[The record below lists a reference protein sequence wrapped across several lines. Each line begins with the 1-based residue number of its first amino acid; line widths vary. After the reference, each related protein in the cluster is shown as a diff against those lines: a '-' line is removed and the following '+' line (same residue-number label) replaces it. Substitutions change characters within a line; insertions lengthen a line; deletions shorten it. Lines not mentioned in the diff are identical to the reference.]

1 MGGNTGLIPLE
12 FVLTNVLLAGFSDR
26 ALCDRVLNGTCLL
39 DEADIEV
46 RPEALPSA
54 LLDCRVSLPK
64 LKKYCTPDAWSLLM
78 ASVAVK
84 KKNVLWICGL
94 RKEKDDGALK
104 MVCCD
109 RCLEWFH
116 WYDMLDY
123 SYECHCFLLPEKY

>member
-1 MGGNTGLIPLE
+1 M
-12 FVLTNVLLAGFSDR
+12 LLAGFSDK

-78 ASVAVK
+78 ASGMHCNNYLLVIF
-84 KKNVLWICGL
+84 L
-94 RKEKDDGALK
+94 
-104 MVCCD
+104 
-109 RCLEWFH
+109 CLT
-116 WYDMLDY
+116 
-123 SYECHCFLLPEKY
+123 